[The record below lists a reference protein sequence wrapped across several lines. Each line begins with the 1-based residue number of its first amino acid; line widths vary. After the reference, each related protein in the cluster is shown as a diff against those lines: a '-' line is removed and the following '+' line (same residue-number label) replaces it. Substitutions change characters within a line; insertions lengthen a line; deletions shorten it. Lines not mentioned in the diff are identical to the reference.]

1 MALLLTTK
9 SYKVIRKIRSYYG
22 IRFQDHLYNLF
33 HRVLEP
39 AFTLM
44 RVFELAQKVMTL
56 SDDSIGEPHS
66 LMAFIHLLNR
76 QYEKAVDEAIE
87 TLKKARYLNPEDS
100 FATIDLA
107 IAYSLAGREYEAKA
121 MAEEYLTISPHF
133 SVKRF
138 EKIIPYKNQADTAML
153 SDTLRKAG
161 FPE

>member
-9 SYKVIRKIRSYYG
+9 SDKVIRKIRSYYG
-22 IRFQDHLYNLF
+22 IRFQDHLYNPF

-39 AFTLM
+39 AFTLR
-44 RVFELAQKVMTL
+44 RVFELAQKVITL

-66 LMAFIHLLNR
+66 LLAFIHLLNR
-76 QYEKAVDEAIE
+76 QYETAVEEAIE
-87 TLKKARYLNPEDS
+87 TLKKARYLIPEDS

-107 IAYSLAGREYEAKA
+107 IAYSLAGREYEAKVR
-121 MAEEYLTISPHF
+121 AEECLTISPHF

-138 EKIIPYKNQADTAML
+138 EKIMPYKNQADTAML
-153 SDTLRKAG
+153 SDALRKAG